1 MAILHRATVLPSKE
15 ELVETWLDRQP
26 WGGSGE
32 LETIGCYR
40 FDDPQGVVGVEAIL
54 VRRAGR
60 VLQVPLTYRG
70 EPLEG
75 ADEHLIATMNHS
87 VLGMRWVYE
96 GARDPVAVE
105 CFMRAL
111 AGQQAQATLEL
122 YDGDELVGEREP
134 NVRVRR
140 YSGSTPAVGDLR
152 IAEVPSERLDGF
164 ELLVAT
170 WSGGEA
176 VVAVR

>member
-1 MAILHRATVLPSKE
+1 MAILHRATVLPSKQ

-32 LETIGCYR
+32 LETIGSYR
-40 FDDPQGVVGVEAIL
+40 FDDPQGAVGVEAIL

-70 EPLEG
+70 APLEG
-75 ADEHLIATMNHS
+75 ADEHLITTMDHS
-87 VLGMRWVYE
+87 VLGVRWVYE
-96 GARDPVAVE
+96 AAGDPVALE
-105 CFMRAL
+105 CFTRAL
-111 AGQQAQATLEL
+111 AGQQEQATLEI

-134 NVRVRR
+134 DVRVRR
-140 YSGSTPAVGDLR
+140 QCGSTPAVADVR
-152 IAEVPSERLDGF
+152 IAEVLTERLDGF

-176 VVAVR
+176 VVAAR

>member
-1 MAILHRATVLPSKE
+1 MAILHRATVVPSKQ

-32 LETIGCYR
+32 LEMIGSYR
-40 FDDPQGVVGVEAIL
+40 FDDPQGAVGVEAIL

-70 EPLEG
+70 APLEG
-75 ADEHLIATMNHS
+75 ADEHLITTVDHS

-96 GARDPVAVE
+96 APGDPVAVA
-105 CFMRAL
+105 CFTRAL
-111 AGQQAQATLEL
+111 AGQQEQATLKL

-134 NVRVRR
+134 DVRVHRL
-140 YSGSTPAVGDLR
+140 SGSTGAPGDLR
-152 IAEVPSERLDGF
+152 IAEVLSQSLDGF
-164 ELLVAT
+164 ELLLAT